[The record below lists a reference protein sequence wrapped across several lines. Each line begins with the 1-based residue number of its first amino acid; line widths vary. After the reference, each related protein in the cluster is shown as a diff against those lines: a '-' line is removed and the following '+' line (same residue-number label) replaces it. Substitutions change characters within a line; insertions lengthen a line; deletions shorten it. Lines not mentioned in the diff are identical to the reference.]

1 MTDQNKIPIQ
11 LVPPKDPGIKELGA
25 DKLARNTA
33 RFDQDAP
40 VLRKPSWIRVRLPA
54 GNAVANLKSRLRDSS
69 LVTVCEEATC
79 PNIHEA
85 SIRVQPPS

>member
-1 MTDQNKIPIQ
+1 MNIKVTDQNKIPIQ
-11 LVPPKDPGIKELGA
+11 LTPSKEAGVKEQGA

-54 GNAVANLKSRLRDSS
+54 GNAVANHTAR
-69 LVTVCEEATC
+69 
-79 PNIHEA
+79 
-85 SIRVQPPS
+85 